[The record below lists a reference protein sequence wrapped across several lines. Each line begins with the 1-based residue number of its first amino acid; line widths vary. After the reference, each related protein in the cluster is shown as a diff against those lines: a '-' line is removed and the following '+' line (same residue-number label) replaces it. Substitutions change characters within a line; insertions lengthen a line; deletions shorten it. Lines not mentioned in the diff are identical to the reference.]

1 MGKMFSLSR
10 RRYCIREDIS
20 RNTDKLNH
28 SIYKV
33 QRSNIKLKPKKCALF
48 EDEVVYLG
56 HIVSEHGI
64 KCDPE
69 KLIAIKAW
77 PTPENIFDVRSFLW
91 ISSYY
96 RKYIQNFST
105 IAFPLT
111 QLIRKNQKFAW
122 TDNCMNSFLILKHA
136 LVSAPIL
143 SYPTRNDKFILD
155 KDASAY
161 GIGAVLSQVQ
171 DGKENV
177 IAYGSKTLSQ

>member
-77 PTPENIFDVRSFLW
+77 PTPENISDVRSFL
-91 ISSYY
+91 
-96 RKYIQNFST
+96 
-105 IAFPLT
+105 
-111 QLIRKNQKFAW
+111 
-122 TDNCMNSFLILKHA
+122 
-136 LVSAPIL
+136 
-143 SYPTRNDKFILD
+143 
-155 KDASAY
+155 
-161 GIGAVLSQVQ
+161 
-171 DGKENV
+171 
-177 IAYGSKTLSQ
+177 